1 LRRILTVSVTAV
13 AAAILVAAILA
24 AAGLFPGDAALAQS
38 AKTRLTDPEEAE
50 RFNDIS
56 DQLMCQCGCQMV
68 LRICNHQNCPSAL
81 PMRAQIEDDIG
92 AGRGDGEIVQAF
104 VDEHGLKVLSSPPT
118 EGFNLAAWVMPGF
131 ALFVGLMIVF
141 YFARSFTR
149 RRQTVTVGGP
159 APDIDPELRSRTEEE
174 LKTLER

>member
-1 LRRILTVSVTAV
+1 LLTASITAG
-13 AAAILVAAILA
+13 AAAILVAGILA
-24 AAGLFPGDAALAQS
+24 AAGIFPGDAAQAQS
-38 AKTRLTDPEEAE
+38 AKTRLTDPEEAV

-81 PMRAQIEDDIG
+81 PMRAQIEKDIG
-92 AGRGDGEIVQAF
+92 AGRGDDEIVQTF

-131 ALFVGLMIVF
+131 ALFVGLMIVV
-141 YFARSFTR
+141 YFVRDFSR
-149 RRQTVTVGGP
+149 RRQTVVVGGP
-159 APDIDPELRSRTEEE
+159 APDIDPELRSRIEKE
-174 LKTLER
+174 LETLER